1 MLTSCFVQRTNT
13 ARAAGWFVVGTLGLV
28 TLICGIFFGLGVAIP
43 EWFTVAGRWLPGLVS
58 LLVLRVLALPGSL
71 SSWWALRP
79 RGLRRLLAGGL
90 TGVGVLLAVYVLSA
104 AALVLVTGAE
114 LQPWSVLGPATVMLV
129 PSLLLFSLSTLGEEI
144 GWRGFL
150 QQALPW
156 GFWRSAAVV
165 AAVWVA
171 FHIPLHGV
179 MAAQGTLPWTIAVS
193 STLGLFPLGL
203 LLSALVH
210 RFASVWP
217 AVLGHALP
225 LTALNLVADAGD
237 LTGSDHAI
245 LATVTGLLLFL
256 AAWLIVRFRPARGSS
271 APHTSARPTAGP
283 ADAAEPSATP

>member
-1 MLTSCFVQRTNT
+1 MQRTNRGPV
-13 ARAAGWFVVGTLGLV
+13 RAAGWFVALVLGLV

-43 EWFTVAGRWLPGLVS
+43 EWFTVAGRWLPALVS
-58 LLVLRVLALPGSL
+58 LAVLRVLKVPGTL
-71 SSWWALRP
+71 SAWWALRP
-79 RGLRRLLAGGL
+79 GGWRRLLAGGL
-90 TGVGVLLAVYVLSA
+90 TGIGVLLAVYVLSA
-104 AALVLVTGAE
+104 AALILVTGTE
-114 LQPWSVLGPATVMLV
+114 PQPWSVLGPAAVMLV
-129 PSLLLFSLSTLGEEI
+129 PSILLFSLSTLGEEV

-237 LTGSDHAI
+237 LTGADHAI

-256 AAWLIVRFRPARGSS
+256 AAWLIVRVRPARGSS
-271 APHTSARPTAGP
+271 ATHAAAWPTAGP
-283 ADAAEPSATP
+283 TDATEPSATP